1 MNKDARTD
9 ERGPSSAL
17 ARITRQ
23 LVTSLR
29 SPSLGVRARARTSAV
44 VEREISDVR
53 YLDSS
58 LRRTVESPG

>member
-1 MNKDARTD
+1 MHEPTSAVRAT
-9 ERGPSSAL
+9 AL

-23 LVTSLR
+23 LVTSLH
-29 SPSLGVRARARTSAV
+29 SPTLSVRASAV

-58 LRRTVESPG
+58 LHRTVESSG